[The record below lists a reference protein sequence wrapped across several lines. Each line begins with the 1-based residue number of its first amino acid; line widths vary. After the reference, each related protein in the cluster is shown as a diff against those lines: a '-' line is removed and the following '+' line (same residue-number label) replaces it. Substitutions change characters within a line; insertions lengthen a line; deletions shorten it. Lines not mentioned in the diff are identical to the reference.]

1 MKSPLK
7 KRKTAMIVAKLQGK
21 EIDAAE
27 KIVANFTRKLEA
39 ESGTTVKS
47 VENKPIE
54 KEPTV
59 TKDSETSL
67 ESFDKIQVKKV
78 DNIDDLEPIQNR
90 QLFLLGSASP
100 LKM

>member
-39 ESGTTVKS
+39 ESGTVKS

-59 TKDSETSL
+59 TKDSESSL

-100 LKM
+100 L

>member
-39 ESGTTVKS
+39 ESGTVKS

-59 TKDSETSL
+59 TKDSESSL

>member
-39 ESGTTVKS
+39 ESGTVKS

>member
-7 KRKTAMIVAKLQGK
+7 KRKTATIIAKLQGK

-27 KIVANFTRKLEA
+27 KIVANYTRKLEA
-39 ESGTTVKS
+39 ESGTVKS
-47 VENKPIE
+47 LEDKPIE
-54 KEPTV
+54 KEPMV
-59 TKDSETSL
+59 AKDSQKAL

-78 DNIDDLEPIQNR
+78 GKIDDLEPIQNR

>member
-39 ESGTTVKS
+39 ESGTMKS

-54 KEPTV
+54 ISS
-59 TKDSETSL
+59 TKL
-67 ESFDKIQVKKV
+67 RKKIH
-78 DNIDDLEPIQNR
+78 I
-90 QLFLLGSASP
+90 
-100 LKM
+100 

>member
-27 KIVANFTRKLEA
+27 KIVANFTRKLGA
-39 ESGTTVKS
+39 ESGTVKS